1 MPSAPSP
8 SRQRGQA
15 ACPAC
20 GAPAQAAHM
29 PFCSQ
34 GCRDRDLLKWLS
46 EGHRIPG
53 PPADDEVADFDREGM
68 DREAPPSL

>member
-1 MPSAPSP
+1 
-8 SRQRGQA
+8 
-15 ACPAC
+15 
-20 GAPAQAAHM
+20 M